1 MVVAAGVHQLHG
13 YHDQAPSPPDSFPG
27 SVGCRHEAPT
37 PDTGHPFLRVFL
49 SLVFLPSCSTTT
61 YLLFFSTTFAA
72 FLGRENDTGIGVT
85 GGASKDKM
93 QSGGLN
99 VKQHQD
105 GSRDLHPGSQRRP
118 CICFDG
124 YLCLNISFGRF
135 STRTFRFC
143 FDSPIVCNISLHLV
157 KLPRFSFQSIISNL

>member
-13 YHDQAPSPPDSFPG
+13 YHDQATTPPDSFPG

-37 PDTGHPFLRVFL
+37 PDTGHPFLLVFL

-61 YLLFFSTTFAA
+61 YLLFFSTTFPA

-93 QSGGLN
+93 QSGSLN
-99 VKQHQD
+99 AEQHKD

-124 YLCLNISFGRF
+124 YCGGTCAEISPLAAFLQGYL
-135 STRTFRFC
+135 
-143 FDSPIVCNISLHLV
+143 VCNISLHLV
-157 KLPRFSFQSIISNL
+157 KLPTFSFQSIISNL